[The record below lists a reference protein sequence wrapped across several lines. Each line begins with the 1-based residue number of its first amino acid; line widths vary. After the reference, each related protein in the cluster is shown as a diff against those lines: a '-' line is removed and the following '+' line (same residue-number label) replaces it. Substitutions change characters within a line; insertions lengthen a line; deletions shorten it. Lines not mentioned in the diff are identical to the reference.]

1 MPKSSRPILA
11 RAMALGLA
19 LAMALPA
26 RAEQATF
33 DFSVA
38 GIRVGSLMMEG
49 EQKAGRY
56 DARSRIDTAGIVGMF
71 LSFFFDGTSTG
82 SLAGTRVV
90 PGRYDATSKSPR
102 ALRKTAI
109 EWKDGTPVKV
119 SVEPPRSTAPDPAKQ
134 GGTLDP
140 VSAGFRLLRTMPA
153 ADVCNTTVRVF
164 DGSRLSQLQLAK
176 PVTSGDKLT
185 CTGTFAR
192 IEGEAHSLTSLRK
205 FPFSLVFRKVDGGD
219 AVLERIEA
227 PTNYG
232 NAVLTR
238 RG

>member
-1 MPKSSRPILA
+1 MPKSLRSILA
-11 RAMALGLA
+11 PALA
-19 LAMALPA
+19 LALATALPA

-38 GIRVGSLMMEG
+38 GIRVGALVMEG

-56 DARSRIDTAGIVGMF
+56 DARSRIDTAGLVGMF

-82 SLAGTRVV
+82 SLAGTQVV

-109 EWKDGTPVKV
+109 EWKNGTPVKV

-153 ADVCNTTVRVF
+153 AEVCNTTVRVF
-164 DGSRLSQLQLAK
+164 DGSRLSQIELAK
-176 PVTSGDKLT
+176 PVASGDTLT
-185 CTGTFAR
+185 CAGNFAR
-192 IEGEAHSLTSLRK
+192 IEGEAQTLTSLRR
-205 FPFSLVFRKVDGGD
+205 FPFSLAFRKEGGD

-238 RG
+238 RD

>member
-1 MPKSSRPILA
+1 MPKSSRPIV
-11 RAMALGLA
+11 ALGLV

-26 RAEQATF
+26 RAEEAAF

-38 GIRVGSLMMEG
+38 GFRVGKLVMEG
-49 EQKAGRY
+49 DQKGDRY
-56 DARSRIDTAGIVGMF
+56 DARSRVDAAGLVGMF
-71 LSFFFDGTSTG
+71 LSFYFDGRSTG
-82 SLAGTRVV
+82 AVEGTQVV
-90 PGRYDATSKSPR
+90 PARYDATSKSLR

-109 EWKDGTPVKV
+109 EWKGGTPVKV

-153 ADVCNTTVRVF
+153 AEVCDTTIRVF
-164 DGSRLSQLQLAK
+164 DGSRLSQIELAK
-176 PVTSGDKLT
+176 PVASGDTLT
-185 CTGTFAR
+185 CTGNFAR
-192 IEGEAHSLTSLRK
+192 IEGEAQTLTSLRR
-205 FPFSLVFRKVDGGD
+205 FPFSLVFRREGGN
-219 AVLERIEA
+219 AVLQRVEA

-232 NAVLTR
+232 KAVLTR